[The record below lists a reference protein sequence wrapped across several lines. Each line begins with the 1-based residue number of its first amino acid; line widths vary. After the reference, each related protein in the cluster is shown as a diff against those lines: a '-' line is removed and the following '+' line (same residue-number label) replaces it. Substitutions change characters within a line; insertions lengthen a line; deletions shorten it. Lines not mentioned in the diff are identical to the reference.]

1 MIISSK
7 CMFFDFEHLNNNSH
21 QTHRPFFFDFPTIL
35 KVIPLFYFL
44 KYCKVKKINAL
55 FASNFGRIADPSF
68 GLTRRDWYASRGRQ
82 VFQLAEEEDQK
93 ECRWWRRR
101 RRRRR
106 WRPLQRRHGQPSP
119 PQREGITTK
128 VSSSSSYHMIS
139 IFENNPMCLPNN
151 LILKFSACVELF
163 SSEHGPQ
170 IEILCFVSLM
180 GL

>member
-1 MIISSK
+1 MILSSK
-7 CMFFDFEHLNNNSH
+7 CMFFDFEHLNNHSH

-101 RRRRR
+101 KRRR
-106 WRPLQRRHGQPSP
+106 WRPLRRRHDQPSP

-128 VSSSSSYHMIS
+128 VSSFSDNLPLWNQSHLKGRLSRGESQILEKK
-139 IFENNPMCLPNN
+139 FCNNSLCN
-151 LILKFSACVELF
+151 
-163 SSEHGPQ
+163 
-170 IEILCFVSLM
+170 CFVLFQSMYQSL
-180 GL
+180 